1 MESMDYMKNEKLR
14 KIQIVL
20 TAALYALS
28 CLAAYHCN
36 QAKREPITRKAVAL
50 FDGLLMLGTLIG
62 AYYLIKWIAAAVR
75 RAERSGVIVGAASGG
90 RIGAQA
96 AGSGAK
102 SSGKAGGRAGSQ
114 AAAKSKAVRGFKPGC
129 LYMLFEEH
137 GMLKI
142 FLVLFAIGL
151 FFACLK
157 YPGIESGGMKY
168 AYQQFMGMDTLVR
181 DLAPVKYPGS
191 YITGHH
197 PAAMTVLFGLF
208 IKAGKAVGHLNWGSF
223 ALSIAVC
230 ALNSWGM
237 AYVLHYFHRL
247 LRPVYWD
254 VVFLFLC
261 LNPMFASFNTFII
274 LDGLFAIALAVFCCL
289 VHRVWNN
296 PEEPAGYRWL
306 TVCGVVI
313 PFIKNQ
319 GIYIVVPTLLAV
331 MLLRRKYW
339 KRILVC
345 MAMPILIFNILFE
358 GIVMPACRIAPGGKQ
373 EMYTVLCQTVANAIG
388 SHPEIL
394 ESEEYE
400 AVHKVFPI
408 EDWSVYDRELSDPI
422 KFSYNPKTTSADM
435 KEFMKSWFKIGL
447 RYPGSY
453 VDAMIWQ
460 TYGYYSVDKKTTGW
474 IWRGSD
480 IVISN
485 EGDTISGPRF
495 RFNDHLIDFIVVV
508 TDNFKQRW
516 LFSIPYSMWM
526 SLCSIVL
533 YRKKQ
538 TDLIWYLPVV
548 LQWLICLLSPVNGCG
563 RYAYVVYVM
572 TPFIMAVCLES
583 ATGAVGSAAKAAKS
597 KAAAAKA

>member
-1 MESMDYMKNEKLR
+1 
-14 KIQIVL
+14 
-20 TAALYALS
+20 
-28 CLAAYHCN
+28 
-36 QAKREPITRKAVAL
+36 
-50 FDGLLMLGTLIG
+50 
-62 AYYLIKWIAAAVR
+62 
-75 RAERSGVIVGAASGG
+75 
-90 RIGAQA
+90 
-96 AGSGAK
+96 
-102 SSGKAGGRAGSQ
+102 
-114 AAAKSKAVRGFKPGC
+114 
-129 LYMLFEEH
+129 
-137 GMLKI
+137 
-142 FLVLFAIGL
+142 
-151 FFACLK
+151 
-157 YPGIESGGMKY
+157 
-168 AYQQFMGMDTLVR
+168 
-181 DLAPVKYPGS
+181 
-191 YITGHH
+191 
-197 PAAMTVLFGLF
+197 
-208 IKAGKAVGHLNWGSF
+208 
-223 ALSIAVC
+223 
-230 ALNSWGM
+230 
-237 AYVLHYFHRL
+237 
-247 LRPVYWD
+247 
-254 VVFLFLC
+254 
-261 LNPMFASFNTFII
+261 
-274 LDGLFAIALAVFCCL
+274 
-289 VHRVWNN
+289 
-296 PEEPAGYRWL
+296 
-306 TVCGVVI
+306 
-313 PFIKNQ
+313 
-319 GIYIVVPTLLAV
+319 
-331 MLLRRKYW
+331 
-339 KRILVC
+339 